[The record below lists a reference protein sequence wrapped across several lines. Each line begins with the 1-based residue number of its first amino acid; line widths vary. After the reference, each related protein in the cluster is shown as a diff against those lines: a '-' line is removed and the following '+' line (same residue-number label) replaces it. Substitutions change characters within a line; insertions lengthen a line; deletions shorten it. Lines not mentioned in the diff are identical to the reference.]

1 MAWAK
6 ICETIRPCDR
16 AAWET
21 CWCTTAPLFRSSA
34 FPCGPFKNQDFG
46 SQPWLPPSPSSR
58 SAHVLT
64 ANHLSIIISEQGLSR
79 SSTEGR

>member
-16 AAWET
+16 AGRVQLL
-21 CWCTTAPLFRSSA
+21 APSRIKTSAPSSA
-34 FPCGPFKNQDFG
+34 GFLRALARDLHMWQRP
-46 SQPWLPPSPSSR
+46 
-58 SAHVLT
+58 T
-64 ANHLSIIISEQGLSR
+64 HLSIIISEQGLSR